1 MRKVEESPDDHQRV
15 AHLEYSQRRVEVG
28 IISEDFASAVC
39 FYDIVLVMGAKETT
53 IEELGE
59 MLAHVVANMATRD
72 DIAAVRRDM
81 ATKDDIAKLSEQ
93 LASIERE
100 LKSVRRD
107 LEEIKE
113 KVENVIGYRKE
124 IDHALERIA
133 AMEKDIVGIKRN
145 AAV

>member
-1 MRKVEESPDDHQRV
+1 MV
-15 AHLEYSQRRVEVG
+15 
-28 IISEDFASAVC
+28 
-39 FYDIVLVMGAKETT
+39 AKETT
-53 IEELGE
+53 IEEIGE
-59 MLAHVVANMATRD
+59 MLAHVVANMAT
-72 DIAAVRRDM
+72 
-81 ATKDDIAKLSEQ
+81 KDDIANMATKSDIAKLFEQ

-133 AMEKDIVGIKRN
+133 AMEKDIVGIKRT
-145 AAV
+145 ATV

>member
-1 MRKVEESPDDHQRV
+1 MV
-15 AHLEYSQRRVEVG
+15 
-28 IISEDFASAVC
+28 
-39 FYDIVLVMGAKETT
+39 AKETT
-53 IEELGE
+53 IEEIGE
-59 MLAHVVANMATRD
+59 MLAHVVANMATKD
-72 DIAAVRRDM
+72 DIANMATKSDIANMATKDDIASVRRDM
-81 ATKDDIAKLSEQ
+81 ATKSDIAKLFEQ

-133 AMEKDIVGIKRN
+133 AMEKDIVGIKRT
-145 AAV
+145 ATV